1 MPLRKGVG
9 RPWAEEI
16 PRKRWAGE
24 IVPDL
29 NWWNVLPP
37 PACQTLL
44 ARVLDLHAAGHS
56 AEEIARQVLTTEPEN
71 AIFRAAMLVEII
83 LQYARGARE
92 EETP

>member
-1 MPLRKGVG
+1 MGGGNSEEAVG
-9 RPWAEEI
+9 GRNRSRPELVEWS
-16 PRKRWAGE
+16 
-24 IVPDL
+24 
-29 NWWNVLPP
+29 PP